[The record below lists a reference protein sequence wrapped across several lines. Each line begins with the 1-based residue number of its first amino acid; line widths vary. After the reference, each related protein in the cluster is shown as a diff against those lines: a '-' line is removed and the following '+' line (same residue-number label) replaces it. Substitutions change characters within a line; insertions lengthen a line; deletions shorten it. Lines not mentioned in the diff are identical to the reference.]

1 MWRKNIKIKLKSATK
16 PNSILIKNK
25 IAISEWKW
33 RGSLRENYVE
43 FFAYVD
49 DVWGGLEG
57 LKVSRDVW

>member
-25 IAISEWKW
+25 RAISESKW
-33 RGSLRENYVE
+33 WGSLRENYVE
-43 FFAYVD
+43 FFAYIE

-57 LKVSRDVW
+57 LKMSREI

>member
-25 IAISEWKW
+25 RAISEWKW
-33 RGSLRENYVE
+33 RGSLRIIILS
-43 FFAYVD
+43 FFELNE

-57 LKVSRDVW
+57 LKMSWDVW